1 MSEAVQAVEG
11 LVTEQLLVMSF
22 VDGFK
27 VDDRAALE
35 SHGADRE
42 LIVRHVTRSYAHQ
55 VFEDGF
61 FSAAA
66 ANPVLNRAVC
76 RACQI
81 FVDGFY
87 SADPH
92 PGNILV
98 DTKTLRPVNPFLTPA
113 NKFIQIPYSFPLIRL
128 GCPNSETSNPS
139 IRLGCGN

>member
-1 MSEAVQAVEG
+1 MSEAVQVVEG

-66 ANPVLNRAVC
+66 ANPVLNRVVYRAV
-76 RACQI
+76 RSSWTA
-81 FVDGFY
+81 
-87 SADPH
+87 STPKR
-92 PGNILV
+92 L
-98 DTKTLRPVNPFLTPA
+98 LR
-113 NKFIQIPYSFPLIRL
+113 
-128 GCPNSETSNPS
+128 
-139 IRLGCGN
+139 